1 MTNSIKILSLLL
13 IFTLL
18 SCESKQAS
26 FFKTFEKQFEAE
38 IEKEGAKLFKFQ
50 YDPFSPQSSY
60 FLNSKMKYLKV
71 HLSGEL
77 ETSIS
82 LIKFENDSIVNIV
95 EHFTIYEGNDGGRTA
110 GRDLNKLEGDT
121 IYVYDYKNSNFKSFV
136 NKKLYKTSN
145 IEFSNGGIIS
155 DNKKWIYDLKRETEQ
170 KYNQE

>member
-1 MTNSIKILSLLL
+1 MANAKNILLL
-13 IFTLL
+13 LSFFTLL
-18 SCESKQAS
+18 SCENKQS
-26 FFKTFEKQFEAE
+26 LFFKTFEKQFEAE

-60 FLNSKMKYLKV
+60 FLNSKIKYLKI

-77 ETSIS
+77 STSIS

-95 EHFTIYEGNDGGRTA
+95 EHFTTYGGNDGGRTA

-121 IYVYDYKNSNFKSFV
+121 IYVYDYKNSSFKSFV

-145 IEFSNGGIIS
+145 KEFSSGIIS
-155 DNKKWIYDLKRETEQ
+155 HNKKWIYDLKRETEQ

>member
-60 FLNSKMKYLKV
+60 FLNSKMKYLKIQE
-71 HLSGEL
+71 SGEL
-77 ETSIS
+77 TTSVK
-82 LIKFENDSIVNIV
+82 LITFENDSIINIV
-95 EHFTIYEGNDGGRTA
+95 EHFTTYEGNDNGKTA

-121 IYVYDYKNSNFKSFV
+121 IYIYDYQNSNYKSFV
-136 NKKLYKTSN
+136 NKKIYKSSN
-145 IEFSNGGIIS
+145 KEFAFKTPFSS
-155 DNKKWIYDLKRETEQ
+155 KKWIYELKRVTEQ
-170 KYNQE
+170 NYNRE